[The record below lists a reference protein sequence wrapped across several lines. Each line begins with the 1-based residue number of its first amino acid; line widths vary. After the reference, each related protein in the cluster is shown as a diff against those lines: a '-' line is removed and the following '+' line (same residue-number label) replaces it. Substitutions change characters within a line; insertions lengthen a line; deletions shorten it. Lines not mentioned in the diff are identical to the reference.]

1 MAFSSSPYIRKR
13 LPQPKAR
20 METLALVRPSVR
32 VGSDKAPG
40 GCASARSGKRD
51 KPTLAVVTPR
61 LSRNFLRDRS
71 RVMATSNSGENNCI
85 AEWLDEETYVWHD
98 SKLRSLRILR
108 NDDLDEVLLD
118 VELRGRPGQE
128 LTPMTIVLEDA
139 VFFFSDIDRQGKR
152 ECSDDISSAKCQAKT
167 DLMTK
172 LQNERL
178 HRIWFQLGGPDERV
192 MPSSAACSRPAGT
205 ILDT

>member
-1 MAFSSSPYIRKR
+1 
-13 LPQPKAR
+13 
-20 METLALVRPSVR
+20 
-32 VGSDKAPG
+32 
-40 GCASARSGKRD
+40 
-51 KPTLAVVTPR
+51 
-61 LSRNFLRDRS
+61 
-71 RVMATSNSGENNCI
+71 MATSNSGENNCI